1 MQHKGEIVEKA
12 VRESGYPIT
21 KLAKKLGKSRRWMYH
36 LFENR
41 NVPIDYIL
49 ELGAVIH
56 HDFSDSITDL
66 KKYKAS
72 TEKQELRDSDN
83 GFNNTHEKAEYW
95 KTKYL
100 ELLEKHNELLTRLN
114 DADPG
119 K

>member
-49 ELGAVIH
+49 EVGAVIH
-56 HDFSDSITDL
+56 HDFSDSIADL
-66 KKYKAS
+66 KKYKTAG
-72 TEKQELRDSDN
+72 KQEMADYENRYITGN
-83 GFNNTHEKAEYW
+83 EQAEYW

-114 DADPG
+114 DADFG